1 MDNPVKMV
9 VSGKKKKFACH
20 ICGKEYNTKQ
30 YVKQHVKSI
39 HKQDGKSPITVT
51 IDSKTLQTQFPN
63 NLNGLVGNGQES
75 QVRFHQLDTDI
86 TRDIPSI
93 ICIID
98 YNL

>member
-1 MDNPVKMV
+1 LYIRLFIIRFSIVENPVKMV

-51 IDSKTLQTQFPN
+51 IDSKTQQTQFPN

-75 QVRFHQLDTDI
+75 QVRDI
-86 TRDIPSI
+86 SKGRVAA
-93 ICIID
+93 
-98 YNL
+98 L